1 MGQNNLMQV
10 NMDELKINSILT
22 RRNQIKENKNE
33 L

>member
-22 RRNQIKENKNE
+22 RRNQVKENKNE
-33 L
+33 F